1 VGRGGGGGGRERED
15 AAAQGAPGH
24 ETAARACWGIGGRR
38 RARCRRTEEAF
49 QRARGTHGR
58 TGPLGRGSWM
68 DGFAASRFAPVKISG
83 KSSVSHR
90 AGMTNW
96 QWWPLGTG
104 VVNTLQH
111 VTYVLPIHWVSAV

>member
-1 VGRGGGGGGRERED
+1 VGCGGGGGGRERED

-104 VVNTLQH
+104 V
-111 VTYVLPIHWVSAV
+111 W